1 PGLLSMANRGPNSNS
16 SQFFITTVAAP
27 WCDRRNVV
35 FGEVLR
41 GMDVVRK
48 VETYASDHILYK
60 PSVDIVIAACGTL

>member
-1 PGLLSMANRGPNSNS
+1 MITARSQAVDALP
-16 SQFFITTVAAP
+16 QFFVTTSPAP

-48 VETYASDHILYK
+48 IQTYASDHILYK
-60 PSVDIVIAACGTL
+60 PSADILISRCGTL